1 MTALGA
7 HGRIEK
13 VRRKPEEQRAW
24 KWFSILVKGASPE
37 LTIDTQIW
45 IGPIAYR
52 IESRQF
58 WGRGR
63 VSPLRGDAGLF
74 RRGSPGVDHVTP
86 LAIGQLLGSVIA
98 TFMSLEPSRVVI
110 KDESFDAPKD
120 QGIYILIE
128 YEGPKIIGVSSHF
141 DPATLTE
148 TLSQSSH
155 EHFTIEV
162 VSRGSGAMTAF
173 PQVLL
178 ALAST
183 AATQAAESAGIFI
196 LAWRGSPRRFR
207 SGGIR
212 TPAPLPDA
220 RRPFQSAVHDRSRPG
235 HRELP
240 GN

>member
-1 MTALGA
+1 M
-7 HGRIEK
+7 
-13 VRRKPEEQRAW
+13 
-24 KWFSILVKGASPE
+24 
-37 LTIDTQIW
+37 
-45 IGPIAYR
+45 
-52 IESRQF
+52 
-58 WGRGR
+58 
-63 VSPLRGDAGLF
+63 
-74 RRGSPGVDHVTP
+74 TP

-98 TFMSLEPSRVVI
+98 TFMSLDPSRVVI

-183 AATQAAESAGIFI
+183 AATQAAESAGVSF
-196 LAWRGSPRRFR
+196 WRGGDPLDVSEVEGSGPLRRYRIPVVLSNLQFMTVPVPDIENFR
-207 SGGIR
+207 AIKLDVE
-212 TPAPLPDA
+212 A
-220 RRPFQSAVHDRSRPG
+220 
-235 HRELP
+235 
-240 GN
+240 